1 MKHNYHWTDFIEFF
15 VIAILLLSNVAL
27 AQQHE
32 VIFSCTGYEQEVS
45 CNMECLRFNDVT
57 GIGCDKR
64 KQYNCME
71 RCIKNK
77 RQVPCLKKCE
87 YKAYCDKKTIALL
100 YATKP
105 VLNCEGKQ

>member
-1 MKHNYHWTDFIEFF
+1 MKYL
-15 VIAILLLSNVAL
+15 IAILLLINTAYADSYTTELNCRGFRTW
-27 AQQHE
+27 E
-32 VIFSCTGYEQEVS
+32 
-45 CNMECLRFNDVT
+45 CNLECLRFNDVT